1 MYCDE
6 LAPIADFYSLK
17 KIDFSHKPLTVQ
29 YLKKVIDKIAKAEKK
44 VLTDTEYRNAASIA
58 KISSENSMKINRG
71 EFAVMIDYLF
81 NPFSKDVTITGE
93 FI

>member
-1 MYCDE
+1 MIE
-6 LAPIADFYSLK
+6 R
-17 KIDFSHKPLTVQ
+17 
-29 YLKKVIDKIAKAEKK
+29 EKK

-58 KISSENSMKINRG
+58 KISSENSMKITRG
-71 EFAVMIDYLF
+71 AFAVMIDYLF